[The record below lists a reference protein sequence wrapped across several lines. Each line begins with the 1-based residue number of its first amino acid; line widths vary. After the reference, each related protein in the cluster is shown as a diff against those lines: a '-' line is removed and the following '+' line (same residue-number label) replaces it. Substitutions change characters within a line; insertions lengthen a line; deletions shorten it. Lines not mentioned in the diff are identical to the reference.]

1 MTKVVVPGAG
11 EFTAGVVTGFAEAPG
26 PAAASLARV
35 VLFLEPGGR
44 PGPRLTGAGISSGGA
59 SESDRRSD
67 LLLLFVFGSDFCL
80 LSPRLGYL

>member
-11 EFTAGVVTGFAEAPG
+11 EFAAGVVTGFTEAPG
-26 PAAASLARV
+26 PVAASFARV
-35 VLFLEPGGR
+35 FLFLEPGGR